1 MNNNGGNYIKISE
14 NRDHTIDAL
23 RGLGIILVMLGHL
36 NPDEYILKYIYSFH
50 MFLFFFISGFLA
62 HRRTDT
68 FWHYTVIRFNRLL
81 IPFFF
86 WNCASLCI
94 DAVWL
99 HNSDCSNYFM
109 QLFFLRGAVSWNS
122 PVWFLAVS
130 FWLDI
135 VLFGLM
141 KTGRGVRWITIC
153 LCSGIWAVISSRGKV
168 LPFGLH
174 ILPIAIVFALLGQEY
189 KVFDIET
196 SLSKRSKYALIV
208 IALLVNILLGVTC
221 SDLISVYHMKYT
233 NYLFVIFSGLM
244 GILFWMIL
252 IGELVALKKGLIL
265 LEEYGRHTILILCTH
280 YWIYLIMQIIGGKW
294 YGVDLW
300 HMKST
305 PKALAIWIIVCSI
318 YWMVFKVYDI
328 LAAKYRGIRYVLG

>member
-109 QLFFLRGAVSWNS
+109 QLFFLRGGGKLELSCLVPCGFVLARYRF
-122 PVWFLAVS
+122 VWFDENRQGSALDNDMPLQRNMGCDIFKGEGSS
-130 FWLDI
+130 FRI
-135 VLFGLM
+135 TYFANSNCICAF
-141 KTGRGVRWITIC
+141 RPGV
-153 LCSGIWAVISSRGKV
+153 
-168 LPFGLH
+168 
-174 ILPIAIVFALLGQEY
+174 
-189 KVFDIET
+189 
-196 SLSKRSKYALIV
+196 
-208 IALLVNILLGVTC
+208 
-221 SDLISVYHMKYT
+221 
-233 NYLFVIFSGLM
+233 
-244 GILFWMIL
+244 
-252 IGELVALKKGLIL
+252 
-265 LEEYGRHTILILCTH
+265 
-280 YWIYLIMQIIGGKW
+280 
-294 YGVDLW
+294 
-300 HMKST
+300 
-305 PKALAIWIIVCSI
+305 
-318 YWMVFKVYDI
+318 
-328 LAAKYRGIRYVLG
+328 